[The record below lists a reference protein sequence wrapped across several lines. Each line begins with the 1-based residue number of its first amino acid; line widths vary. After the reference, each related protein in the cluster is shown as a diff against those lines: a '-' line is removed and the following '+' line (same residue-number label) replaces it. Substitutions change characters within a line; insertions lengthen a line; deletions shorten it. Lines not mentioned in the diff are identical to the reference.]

1 MLSAAY
7 ADGLL
12 SEDTFVDRL
21 EELLHAPL
29 VYPRRLVGDLSFRP
43 SGRGIRARV
52 RDGASSTI
60 RRARALVNR
69 GIDEQST
76 LLALDWGGKQEELL
90 VGRDP
95 ECDVVLAD
103 PTVSWRH
110 ARLLF
115 RTGSWIVQDLE
126 STNGILLNGTLVGRS
141 EVRPGDRLVLGY
153 ADLRI
158 D

>member
-1 MLSAAY
+1 
-7 ADGLL
+7 
-12 SEDTFVDRL
+12 
-21 EELLHAPL
+21 
-29 VYPRRLVGDLSFRP
+29 
-43 SGRGIRARV
+43 
-52 RDGASSTI
+52 
-60 RRARALVNR
+60 VNR
-69 GIDEQST
+69 RTEEHST

-115 RTGSWIVQDLE
+115 RAGSWIVQDLG

-141 EVRPGDRLVLGY
+141 EVCPGDRLVLGY